1 MSLAVTQIR
10 PASGRSARKPKGEGH
25 VRRAEILAA
34 AERLFVERGYEGATI
49 RKIADEVGVSSTA
62 LYMHFKDK
70 AEILAEICEA
80 GFGKLAAVTDEIEAE
95 TQTAEM
101 ALRRKMRAYYEFGFA
116 NPNAY
121 RLIYLTRPGEAGGAE
136 EAARRV
142 GRGLFE
148 RLRSTVEDM
157 SKEGRL
163 NRDPHTATQLI
174 WAGVHGLV
182 SLMLTKPYFD
192 WDDRDTLFDAMFN
205 AILSDLTRE

>member
-1 MSLAVTQIR
+1 MLIDQGIDAVRVDVLAKTLAVT
-10 PASGRSARKPKGEGH
+10 
-25 VRRAEILAA
+25 
-34 AERLFVERGYEGATI
+34 RGSFYW
-49 RKIADEVGVSSTA
+49 
-62 LYMHFKDK
+62 HFKDK

-95 TQTAEM
+95 TQTAEV